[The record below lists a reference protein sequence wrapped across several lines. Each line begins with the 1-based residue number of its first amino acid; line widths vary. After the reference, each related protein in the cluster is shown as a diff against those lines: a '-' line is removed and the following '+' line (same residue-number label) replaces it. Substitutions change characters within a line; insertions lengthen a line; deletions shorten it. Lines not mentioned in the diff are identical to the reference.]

1 MLKHFILVQVI
12 KCMRYLNFIFLG
24 LLLVVSDK
32 IFAQQLKPGF
42 DKNEF
47 EEILKINTTYLE
59 AKNTKEIMAPPAYSK
74 LVYSSPVMGLENK
87 WELWMMHDN
96 VAVICIRATIGTIDS
111 WTANF
116 FAAQIPA
123 IGEMTI
129 AKDYTFRY
137 KVAQNPKAAV
147 HAGYIFCSA
156 FLMKDIQPKID
167 SLYKNGI
174 RDIIIAGHSQGGG
187 LSYLIGANLL
197 WQQKD
202 GIIPADLRFKI
213 YTSAGPKPGNL
224 YFAYDYE
231 YITGDGWAFQVVSTV
246 DWVPQSPFSVQTID
260 DLPPVNPVPYVLE
273 RMNKESLFKKIIEKS
288 VFNKMTKPPFK
299 SVKEYQNYL
308 GDYVGKRI
316 QKLYPEFIIPKFAN
330 TNDYVRTGR
339 QIVLQPDSAYFK
351 KYDSAK
357 NPSNF
362 MLHHA
367 TSAYMFMLMR
377 NDFN

>member
-1 MLKHFILVQVI
+1 MAHLKLIFFSFLFVI
-12 KCMRYLNFIFLG
+12 TNHVSGQG
-24 LLLVVSDK
+24 LK
-32 IFAQQLKPGF
+32 AGF
-42 DKNEF
+42 DKKEF

-59 AKNTKEIMAPPAYSK
+59 AKNSKELMPPPAYSK
-74 LVYSSPVMGLENK
+74 LIYSSPVMGLENK
-87 WELWMMHDN
+87 WELWMMDNN
-96 VAVICIRATIGTIDS
+96 VAVVCIRATINSTTS
-111 WTANF
+111 WVANF

-123 IGEMTI
+123 IGTMTI
-129 AKDYTFRY
+129 AKDFTFQY
-137 KVAQNPKAAV
+137 KVADNPKAAV

-167 SLYKNGI
+167 SLYKAGI
-174 RDIIIAGHSQGGG
+174 RDVIIAGHSQGGG

-202 GIIPADLRFKI
+202 GKLPSDLRFKI
-213 YTSAGPKPGNL
+213 YTSASPKPGNL

-246 DWVPQSPFSVQTID
+246 DWVPQSPFTVQTVD
-260 DLPPVNPVPYVLE
+260 DLPSVNPVGYIQASFK
-273 RMNKESLFKKIIEKS
+273 KESLFKKIIVKS
-288 VFNKMTKPPFK
+288 VYNKLTKPSFK
-299 SVKEYQNYL
+299 AVDEYQKYL
-308 GDYVGKRI
+308 GSYVGERI
-316 QKLYPEFIIPKFAN
+316 QKQYPEFKIPAFSN

-339 QIVLQPDSAYFK
+339 QIVLTPDAAYFER
-351 KYDSAK
+351 YDAAK

-367 TSAYMFMLMR
+367 TSAYLYMLLR